1 MTVRFA
7 RGTVLDHF
15 LALQR
20 ELEGRYSW
28 EATLLPHPVAA
39 EVDGFRRGLAAWRTW
54 MPGRLPTALAQARR
68 PSQVPQLLEVEPAE
82 SGTGDVVLALEA
94 TWDVLS
100 AQLLAYESHRD
111 EQERAV
117 AQALRDHPLVAQ
129 MEAALGVPA
138 RDADIAVHLVPFAP
152 HPPGAG
158 LIGSRRTTT
167 GVYVDVRRFR
177 GSVAVDTVLSLLGWV
192 AILGPRTDA
201 HLAVALARA
210 LPGSSAYHRRL
221 RALLTKTIVEYTA
234 GALTRQHHPRHRPCA
249 DVLGTSSRYPRLYAR
264 VERHWGAYLDG
275 WSTRND
281 AIAALAEDVGTHS
294 RRWFVDHVDP
304 SSLAADFY
312 LLELLAARGDETA
325 ARLLGAW
332 LPRLCADLHTHL
344 DAVIANELGHYETV
358 PPGAF
363 GEELR
368 PLLSI
373 LDASGDSRA
382 GWPAARAEL
391 GHAPALRLAEA
402 AFAGPGAAHGGDAWR
417 PVAAMARRYVLHEL
431 PDQVFADQCFTL
443 EHNNGS
449 LFDKFFDT
457 THMRSLLDAQAK
469 GDVDALAARASQ
481 QVRDLLRHQAQ
492 DVRFESAAARPPR
505 LGEVKPGQVGCG
517 SADDADAWRPGSRA
531 GDGDTIAIRRYE
543 VRRPRPDQP
552 PPSGVRR
559 ALLRT
564 ELGDVGLSLWPDR
577 KPHTVENFVRLAR
590 GGSPWRDPMTNQV
603 RTSPYYDGTLFHR
616 RVPGFLVEGGDR
628 SGTGLGGPGYRIP
641 DEIDAEDDFSSPF
654 LLAMS
659 NVGRDSAGG
668 RFFLTVAA
676 APHLAG
682 RFATFGSVE
691 RESRGVVL
699 DIAEAKDP
707 VRLITVVL
715 DDPGAPAG

>member
-1 MTVRFA
+1 VTVRFA
-7 RGTVLDHF
+7 RGLVLDHF

-39 EVDGFRRGLAAWRTW
+39 DVDGFRRGLAAWRTW
-54 MPGRLPTALAQARR
+54 LPGQLPTALAQARS
-68 PSQVPQLLEVEPAE
+68 PSDVHGLLEAGPDEP
-82 SGTGDVVLALEA
+82 GTGDVVRALDA
-94 TWDVLS
+94 TWDALS
-100 AQLLAYESHRD
+100 ARLVAYESYRD

-117 AQALRDHPLVAQ
+117 AQVLRDHPLVAQ
-129 MEAALGVPA
+129 MDSALGAPA
-138 RDADIAVHLVPFAP
+138 WDGEIAVHLVPFAP

-158 LIGSRRTTT
+158 LIGSRGTTT

-177 GSVAVDTVLSLLGWV
+177 GSMAVDTVLSLLGWV
-192 AILGPRTDA
+192 AILGPRVDA

-210 LPGSSAYHRRL
+210 LPGSSPYHRRL

-234 GALTRQHHPRHRPCA
+234 GALTRQHHPSHRPCVEA
-249 DVLGTSSRYPRLYAR
+249 LGTSSRYPRLYAR

-281 AIAALAEDVGTHS
+281 AIDALAEDVGTHS
-294 RRWFVDHVDP
+294 PRWFVDHVDP

-312 LLELLAARGDETA
+312 LLELLAARGDDTA

-332 LPRLCADLHTHL
+332 LPRLCGDLHTHL
-344 DAVIANELGHYETV
+344 DTVIANELGHYETV

-373 LDASGDSRA
+373 LDASGDSRV

-457 THMRSLLDAQAK
+457 THMRSLLDAQAV
-469 GDVDALAARASQ
+469 GDVEALAARASQ
-481 QVRDLLRHQAQ
+481 QVRGLLRRQQ
-492 DVRFESAAARPPR
+492 DVRVDTAAVRPPR
-505 LGEVKPGQVGCG
+505 LGEVQAGEVGCG
-517 SADDADAWRPGSRA
+517 SADDADAWRPGSC
-531 GDGDTIAIRRYE
+531 DGDADPIAVRRYE
-543 VRRPRPDQP
+543 VRRPRPDRP

-564 ELGDVGLSLWPDR
+564 ELGDVGLSLWPER

-641 DEIDAEDDFSSPF
+641 DEIDADDDFSVGF

-659 NVGRDSAGG
+659 NIGRDSAGG
-668 RFFLTVAA
+668 RFFLTVVP

-691 RESRGVVL
+691 PESRSVVL
-699 DIAEAKDP
+699 EIADARDP
-707 VRLITVVL
+707 VLLIAVVL
-715 DDPGAPAG
+715 DDQGTRRA